1 MRYLLLLI
9 AIGISSSALAQ
20 TTDWYTWYEESMEAI
35 SLEEVG
41 KKRAIMKA
49 QLRHDL
55 RRLCEEFLE
64 NPSAFK
70 SAPVSP
76 CKAPFPG
83 GVVRMSE
90 EERCTSN
97 ANAYLSMS
105 TAMMV
110 HGDQK
115 NSSRLLDRWRKQME
129 RCGEQGEE

>member
-1 MRYLLLLI
+1 
-9 AIGISSSALAQ
+9 
-20 TTDWYTWYEESMEAI
+20 MEAI

-41 KKRAIMKA
+41 KKRTIMKA

-83 GVVRMSE
+83 GIMRISK
-90 EERCTSN
+90 EERCTST
-97 ANAYLSMS
+97 ANAYLNMS
-105 TAMMV
+105 AAMIGVQDM
-110 HGDQK
+110 K
-115 NSSRLLDRWRKQME
+115 NSDRLIEEWRKQMKV
-129 RCGEQGEE
+129 CEELAE